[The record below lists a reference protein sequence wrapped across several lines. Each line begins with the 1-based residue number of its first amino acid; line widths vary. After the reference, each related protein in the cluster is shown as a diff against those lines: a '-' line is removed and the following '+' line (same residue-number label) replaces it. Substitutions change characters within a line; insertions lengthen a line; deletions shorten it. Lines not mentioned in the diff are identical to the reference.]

1 MSQTKLI
8 MQMPQNLGGTLEIV
22 VFADE
27 FEGIV
32 QFHQGGFSIAGSKKT
47 APIFERRSFW
57 RVAAGEEDDQ
67 AQSDPGRDQIQE
79 PFLRGLHDRWW

>member
-8 MQMPQNLGGTLEIV
+8 MQMPQNLGGALEIV

-27 FEGIV
+27 LEGIV
-32 QFHQGGFSIAGSKKT
+32 KFHQGGFRIAGSKKA

-57 RVAAGEEDDQ
+57 RGAAGEDDDQ